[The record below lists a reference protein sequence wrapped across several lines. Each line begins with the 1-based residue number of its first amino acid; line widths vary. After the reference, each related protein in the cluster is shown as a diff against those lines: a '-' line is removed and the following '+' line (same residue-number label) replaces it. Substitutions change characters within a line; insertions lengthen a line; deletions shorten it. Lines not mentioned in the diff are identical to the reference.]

1 MSDCNTQAMMPKER
15 RTCGTCAHG
24 VQTNVF
30 CRESDGS
37 TVGLHSLD
45 ERGCKKWVRRG
56 YVVNNETLQGFA
68 DRIASLV
75 GMEDMADCPCGL
87 VDIYHAAKSKINE
100 LEAAEQR
107 YERLSQ
113 VAREMLETIRGYVSE
128 NLRGSDPRLKDAI
141 CEPYVNYRGKL
152 EGCGVSVDD

>member
-68 DRIASLV
+68 DRIASIV

-100 LEAAEQR
+100 LEAAER
-107 YERLSQ
+107 RHERLAQ
-113 VAREMLETIRGYVSE
+113 VAREMWRYVVAHNTPDSPGVDMSGFEEQLEA
-128 NLRGSDPRLKDAI
+128 L
-141 CEPYVNYRGKL
+141 
-152 EGCGVSVDD
+152 GVSVDDDI